1 MDKDAQSQVRDP
13 TPAAMRPAAPPT
25 SISSGL
31 AVDPSLA
38 AFRTSLACSEPRSLR
53 SQGPSVISQVSASTV
68 HPDTGPGEST
78 CALQYVHTAT
88 GSPGRLEA
96 LWGWVAQIIPA
107 LPSTSGETER
117 RQNCPH
123 LGVGCNYSLS
133 STSTPCPT
141 RPSLTLSTTLPSTQ

>member
-13 TPAAMRPAAPPT
+13 APAAVRPAAPPT

-38 AFRTSLACSEPRSLR
+38 AFGTSLACSETPSR
-53 SQGPSVISQVSASTV
+53 SQGPSVISQVSASTI
-68 HPDTGPGEST
+68 HPDTGPRESV
-78 CALQYVHTAT
+78 CALQYVHTAM

-96 LWGWVAQIIPA
+96 LQGWVAQIIPA
-107 LPSTSGETER
+107 LPSTSGKTER

-141 RPSLTLSTTLPSTQ
+141 RPSLTLSTTLLSTQ